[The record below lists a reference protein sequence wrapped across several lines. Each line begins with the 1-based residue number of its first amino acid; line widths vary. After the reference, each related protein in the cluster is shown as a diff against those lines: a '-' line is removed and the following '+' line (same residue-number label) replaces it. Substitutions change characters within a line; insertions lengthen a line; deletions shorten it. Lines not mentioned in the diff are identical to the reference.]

1 MLTEEHQ
8 ATSQPGEFPTNSF
21 SAPSPSPAAAIYGWP
36 VRITEVLFVRS
47 VAYSYPLLLPAFSV
61 SSQPQACTCFQFFSS
76 LPVICLVIFSF
87 LRILFLFY
95 GLPDL
100 PSEHLSCIFSL
111 WQVWSFNFSVFIQ
124 TLYFFLPFLSQI
136 IV

>member
-1 MLTEEHQ
+1 MSTGEHQ
-8 ATSQPGEFPTNSF
+8 ATSQRGEFPMNSF
-21 SAPSPSPAAAIYGWP
+21 SAPLPSPEAAIYGWP
-36 VRITEVLFVRS
+36 VRITEALFVRS
-47 VAYSYPLLLPAFSV
+47 VAYSYPLLLPVFSV
-61 SSQPQACTCFQFFSS
+61 SSQPPACTCSQFSSS
-76 LPVICLVIFSF
+76 LPVICLIIFSL

-111 WQVWSFNFSVFIQ
+111 WQVWSFHFSVFIQ
-124 TLYFFLPFLSQI
+124 TLYFFVPFLSQI